1 MSSRTS
7 KSTGRDVIT
16 FATLTGLLAFV
27 PISTDLYLPAIPTM
41 TEELGSSISQS
52 QLTLSLFMLGV
63 ACGQIIFGPLSD
75 KFGRLP
81 VIRVGTLTYIAFSL
95 LSSLAWNIEYMWL
108 ARVAQGAAAASGAV
122 IARALIRD
130 RFEGDRAA
138 RMMALTGAAMA
149 SVPLIAPTLGAYIT
163 VEFGWRFTFVA
174 QSVFAVLVYLG
185 LSSLQSGGEPRERP
199 LGPRIGA
206 Q

>member
-1 MSSRTS
+1 
-7 KSTGRDVIT
+7 
-16 FATLTGLLAFV
+16 
-27 PISTDLYLPAIPTM
+27 
-41 TEELGSSISQS
+41 
-52 QLTLSLFMLGV
+52 
-63 ACGQIIFGPLSD
+63 
-75 KFGRLP
+75 
-81 VIRVGTLTYIAFSL
+81 
-95 LSSLAWNIEYMWL
+95 MWL

-138 RMMALTGAAMA
+138 QMMALTGAAMA

-185 LSSLQSGGEPRERP
+185 LSSLHS
-199 LGPRIGA
+199 LSLIHI
-206 Q
+206 